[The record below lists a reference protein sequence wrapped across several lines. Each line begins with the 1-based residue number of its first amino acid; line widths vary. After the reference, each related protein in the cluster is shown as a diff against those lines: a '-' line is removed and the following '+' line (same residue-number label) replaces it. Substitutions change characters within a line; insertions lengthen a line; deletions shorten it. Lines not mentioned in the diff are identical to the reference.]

1 MQEHNIGTNPYAA
14 PSARVEQPVVD
25 SPESRKSSRGARLGA
40 YLVDLVIGV
49 VCFAPYYVGIYRDYM
64 RVAAGQAPS
73 GSPDTFATIAL
84 VIGIALGI
92 YTLVL
97 LYRSGQT
104 IGKKIVGIRIVRT
117 DGSRAGLLR
126 ILGLRYVVPGLIGAI
141 PFLGF
146 FFVLADALVIF
157 GEARRCIHDYIA
169 DTIVV
174 DA

>member
-1 MQEHNIGTNPYAA
+1 
-14 PSARVEQPVVD
+14 
-25 SPESRKSSRGARLGA
+25 
-40 YLVDLVIGV
+40 VIGV
-49 VCFAPYYVGIYRDYM
+49 VCFAPYYVGVYEDYI
-64 RVAAGQAPS
+64 RVAAGEAPG
-73 GSPDTFATIAL
+73 GSPGTFATIAL
-84 VIGIALGI
+84 VVGFALGI

-126 ILGLRYVVPGLIGAI
+126 ILGLRYIVPGVISAI
-141 PFLGF
+141 PLLGF
-146 FFVLADALVIF
+146 FFALADALVIF
-157 GEARRCIHDYIA
+157 GEQRRCIHDYIA